1 MKAVEVLKVMIT
13 EKEEILKSKRI
24 ELDRAQGAN
33 SVQDQLSLS
42 RDIGNLILEIN
53 RLEGLLW
60 ALTGEK

>member
-13 EKEEILKSKRI
+13 EKEESLKSKRI
-24 ELDRAQGAN
+24 ELDSAQGSN
-33 SVQDQLSLS
+33 NVQDQLNLS
-42 RDIGNLILEIN
+42 RDIGSLILEIN